1 MIPYQLDPTLH
12 PAQPAPPRLDDG
24 CSPPGASAVPPQLD
38 DGCSPPAAKAASPAD
53 PDAGDAAPVDPSLWA
68 KSEF

>member
-12 PAQPAPPRLDDG
+12 PAQP
-24 CSPPGASAVPPQLD
+24 VPQQLD
-38 DGCSPPAAKAASPAD
+38 DGCLPPGAAAASPQSEAA
-53 PDAGDAAPVDPSLWA
+53 PGEPAPVDPTLWA